1 MIRSYFLREYRLT
14 MQTGHSLCS
23 VSAFLCETRDF
34 QSDINN
40 NLNCHFYERINK
52 NFLFPSLL
60 HIRDCNDAMRCS
72 NFCRLKYFSAHEPQP
87 EKAADVSRRHC
98 WFPREMSSKKRAQNF
113 HADDVS
119 LPRTVGSVS
128 ESWCREGT
136 FLQATRSSA
145 HIWAVTRHQYGITA
159 IVPQTSFGKET
170 SGGVFWILGQPRPH
184 KASEN
189 SPWGRSWF

>member
-14 MQTGHSLCS
+14 MQTGHLLCS

-98 WFPREMSSKKRAQNF
+98 WFPREMSSKKRAQKF
-113 HADDVS
+113 H
-119 LPRTVGSVS
+119 TM
-128 ESWCREGT
+128 
-136 FLQATRSSA
+136 
-145 HIWAVTRHQYGITA
+145 TRHYPDLGSASDWLKQISHGTTNQKQYQDLGSAASSVWNFCARFSAVI
-159 IVPQTSFGKET
+159 
-170 SGGVFWILGQPRPH
+170 SGGNQWWRCEMKAVFFRLRSQGDPVFSPRCW
-184 KASEN
+184 SM
-189 SPWGRSWF
+189 